1 MRETVGWIPL
11 KYSRTVRGV
20 IYTHALIRYKILTI
34 KHLIN
39 ALASSLTRCG
49 RRHKVLTM
57 GPQESTKRCAL
68 QNNER
73 NNTIIVEQTQIQQHS
88 LQGVDTHACPVT
100 WTLLEYDKNG
110 YSS

>member
-1 MRETVGWIPL
+1 
-11 KYSRTVRGV
+11 
-20 IYTHALIRYKILTI
+20 
-34 KHLIN
+34 
-39 ALASSLTRCG
+39 
-49 RRHKVLTM
+49 M

-73 NNTIIVEQTQIQQHS
+73 NNTIIVEQIQIQQHS
-88 LQGVDTHACPVT
+88 LQGVDTHARPVT